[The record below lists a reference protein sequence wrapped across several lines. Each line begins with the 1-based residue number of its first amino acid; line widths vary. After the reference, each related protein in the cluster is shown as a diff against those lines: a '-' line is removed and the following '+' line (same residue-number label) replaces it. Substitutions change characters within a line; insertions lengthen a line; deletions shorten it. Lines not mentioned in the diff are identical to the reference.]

1 MCGIVGLLRFRG
13 PIEKS
18 EISEAVTRLAHR
30 GPDGDGLLA
39 AENVVI
45 GHRRLSII
53 DPEMGKQPMSND
65 DGSIWITFNGEIY
78 NFRELRQ
85 TLESDNHV
93 FRTHSDTEVI
103 IHAYEKWGDNCV
115 NHLRGMFAFAIV
127 DFARRRVFL
136 ARDQFGIKPLFYFWN
151 HECFVFGSEIQAL
164 KAFPDI
170 PLDIDLQAL
179 DQYLWLQYIPA
190 PRSIFRQIRKL
201 PPAHRMS
208 ITFDG
213 TLDGPHEYWD
223 IQFRPG
229 SQRSEEDWL
238 AELEH
243 VISESVKAHLVSD
256 VPFGAFLSGGVD
268 SSAVVTYMAQLLDRP
283 IKTFSIGFR
292 ASEFDES
299 RYASLV
305 AERWGTEHHTEILEP
320 DALGVLPELVRHSG
334 EPFGDSSIIPMFY
347 VSKLARE
354 HVPMVL
360 SGDGSDELFAGYQSY
375 LEWMGHLYP
384 QSRLPSWKRRLY
396 PLASRILPRRYPP
409 ISPRRD
415 HVDNWL
421 SLVNYM
427 SRDLRAGLW
436 REEFKHVLS
445 CPLDVFETMYS
456 RTSHCSDIQKVQYM
470 DLKTYLPYDILSKV
484 DIASMANSLE
494 VRTPFV
500 DKRVVEFAAT
510 IPASL
515 NMALGSDGRW
525 QGKLLLKKMLEKYYP
540 KAFLYRRKQGFSIP
554 LETWFFN
561 ESGIKGDVKER
572 LFSQNSGLR
581 TYFDTKGIQAL
592 IDNRFVGPLWLL
604 LVLDEWMDQSRRD
617 RCH

>member
-1 MCGIVGLLRFRG
+1 MCGIVGILRFRG
-13 PIEKS
+13 PIERS
-18 EISEAVTRLAHR
+18 EISEAVNRLAHR

-103 IHAYEKWGDNCV
+103 LHAYDEWGDDCV

-136 ARDQFGIKPLFYFWN
+136 ARDQFGIKPLFYFGN
-151 HECFVFGSEIQAL
+151 HECFIFGSEIQAL
-164 KAFPDI
+164 KAFPDV

-213 TLDGPHEYWD
+213 TLDEPSEYWD
-223 IQFRPG
+223 VQFRPV
-229 SQRSEEDWL
+229 SQRSEKDWL

-299 RYASLV
+299 CYASLV
-305 AERWGTEHHTEILEP
+305 AKRWGTEHYTEILEP
-320 DALGVLPELVRHSG
+320 DALGVLPELVHHSG

-347 VSKLARE
+347 ISKLARE
-354 HVPMVL
+354 YVPMVL

-375 LEWMGHLYP
+375 LDWMGHLYP
-384 QSRLPSWKRRLY
+384 YSRLPVWKQRLY
-396 PLASRILPRRYPP
+396 PLASHVFPRRYPP
-409 ISPRRD
+409 ISRGRE

-427 SRDLRAGLW
+427 SHDLRAGLW
-436 REEFKHVLS
+436 REEFKQVLS
-445 CPLDVFETMYS
+445 YPLDVFKTMYA

-470 DLKTYLPYDILSKV
+470 DVKTYLPYDILSKV

-500 DKRVVEFAAT
+500 DKKVVEFAAT
-510 IPASL
+510 IPSSL
-515 NMALGSDGRW
+515 NMALGADRRW
-525 QGKLLLKKMLEKYYP
+525 QGKLLLKKLLEKYYP
-540 KAFLYRRKQGFSIP
+540 KTFLYRRKQGFSIP
-554 LETWFFN
+554 LEKWFFN
-561 ESGIKGDVKER
+561 ESEIRSEVKER
-572 LFSQNSGLR
+572 LFSQHSCLR
-581 TYFDTKGIQAL
+581 TYFDMKGIQTL
-592 IDNRFVGPLWLL
+592 IDKRFVGPLWLL
-604 LVLDEWMDQSRRD
+604 LVLDEWMEQFNREKRY
-617 RCH
+617 